1 MMILEWPQGFIIKAR
16 YQGHIGIWTRQ
27 EDGSYVMAGARR
39 IVAPYGSE
47 YPLEVL
53 ENYDE

>member
-1 MMILEWPQGFIIKAR
+1 MMLQWPQGFIIKAR
-16 YQGHIGIWTRQ
+16 YQGHIGIWVRQ
-27 EDGSYVMAGARR
+27 EDGSYVMEGAKR

-53 ENYDE
+53 ENYE

>member
-1 MMILEWPQGFIIKAR
+1 MMLTWPQGRVIKAR
-16 YQGHIGIWTRQ
+16 YRGRIGIWIRQ
-27 EDGSYVMAGARR
+27 EDGSYVMAGAQR

-53 ENYDE
+53 ENYE